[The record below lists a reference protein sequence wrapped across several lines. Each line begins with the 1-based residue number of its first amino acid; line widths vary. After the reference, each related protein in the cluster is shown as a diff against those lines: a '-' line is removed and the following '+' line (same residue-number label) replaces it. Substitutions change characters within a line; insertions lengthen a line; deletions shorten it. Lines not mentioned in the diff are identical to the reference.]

1 MKSSPLQASY
11 RAIFTEMLLAQ
22 SAAIGAFTQV
32 AGHCTRLAGQGCE
45 EVLRTMARNNPVSGG
60 PVAPPHPGGRSETP
74 GTSLSRAA
82 NLGRAVAG
90 MPRVSMLIFLSQYD
104 NLRRQRSIG
113 RD

>member
-32 AGHCTRLAGQGCE
+32 AGHCALLAGQGCE
-45 EVLRTMARNNPVSGG
+45 EVLRTMARESPPKGG
-60 PVAPPHPGGRSETP
+60 PTAPAHPGGGAETP

-82 NLGRAVAG
+82 NLGRAMAG
-90 MPRVSMLIFLSQYD
+90 MPRVSMLVFLSQYD
-104 NLRRQRSIG
+104 NLRRQRG
-113 RD
+113 AVRD